1 MRFQGRDA
9 ARGRRMRKDLGRTAG
24 AGVALALVLFLMPA
38 LLVRQGEFSQEL
50 GRQPGP
56 GAGSAAEPIGRA
68 SGGADHGG
76 VPVGGGGSGDARFL

>member
-38 LLVRQGEFSQEL
+38 LLVRQGEFS
-50 GRQPGP
+50 G
-56 GAGSAAEPIGRA
+56 
-68 SGGADHGG
+68 
-76 VPVGGGGSGDARFL
+76 